1 MLPLINMN
9 KLKSKL
15 WSALVIATTM
25 LSLTVPSNNKAVAQ
39 TGIDLSTG
47 GFSGGTFNFPVDEAV
62 GGTTGVGRNSDV
74 GDLTGVEE
82 LNGIT
87 IDDVGNIDSLGDVA
101 DLVGIGTVGDLLPP
115 AVAEIFREINR
126 IIGQVE
132 TFLSEL
138 GIEVDIGELNLPD
151 IEQAIELFE
160 SDNQIDIASDV
171 FGTQTGSTVIIDDA
185 LYKQYLKDL
194 GNEYA
199 QNSTLSE
206 EGQEITAQQ
215 IEISQETTILSSE
228 FARDSNAQDVS
239 QNILRNISNQIALQQ
254 QLANMSYFGLTED
267 KIARSLIVSM
277 QGESLVALDKIT
289 TARDRETAIALKS
302 STYYQGLLSIPAQ
315 HLIP

>member
-289 TARDRETAIALKS
+289 TTRDRETAIALKS

>member
-1 MLPLINMN
+1 MQPLINMN
-9 KLKSKL
+9 KFRSRLR
-15 WSALVIATTM
+15 SASILAIAI
-25 LSLTVPSNNKAVAQ
+25 LSLTVPSNKKAVAQ

-47 GFSGGTFNFPVDEAV
+47 GFSGGTFNFPVED
-62 GGTTGVGRNSDV
+62 SDV
-74 GDLTGVEE
+74 GDLIGVEE

-87 IDDVGNIDSLGDVA
+87 VDDVGDIGNLGDVT
-101 DLVGIGTVGDLLPP
+101 DLVGIGTLVDLLPP
-115 AVAEIFREINR
+115 AVAEIFTEINR

-160 SDNQIDIASDV
+160 QDNQIDLASDV

-215 IEISQETTILSSE
+215 IEISQETAILSSE

-315 HLIP
+315 HLIK